1 MAGPLHIELVAA
13 DRTVW
18 SGEAAEV
25 IARTAD
31 GDIGVL
37 AGHAPLLSLLVP
49 GVVVITPEQ
58 GDIVRA
64 VVADG
69 FISVADDRVSILS
82 EDVQLADEVE
92 TAHVQAELEAARAAG
107 DVEGVRLAEAK
118 LRVTEK
124 VR

>member
-58 GDIVRA
+58 GEIVRA

-69 FISVADDRVSILS
+69 FISVAEDRVSILS

>member
-58 GDIVRA
+58 GEIVRA

>member
-1 MAGPLHIELVAA
+1 MAGALHIELVAA

-18 SGEAAEV
+18 SGEADEV

-49 GVVVITPEQ
+49 GVVVITPQE

-69 FISVADDRVSILS
+69 FISVADNRVSILS

-92 TAHVQAELEAARAAG
+92 THAVQAELEAARAAG

>member
-1 MAGPLHIELVAA
+1 MTGALHIELVAA

-18 SGEAAEV
+18 SGEADEV

-49 GVVVITPEQ
+49 GVVVITPQE
-58 GDIVRA
+58 GEIVRA

-69 FISVADDRVSILS
+69 FISVADNRVSILS

-118 LRVTEK
+118 LRVTET

>member
-1 MAGPLHIELVAA
+1 MAGALHIELVAA

-49 GVVVITPEQ
+49 GVVVITPEA
-58 GDIVRA
+58 GEIVRA

-82 EDVQLADEVE
+82 EDISLADEVE
-92 TAHVQAELEAARAAG
+92 TAAVQAELEAAQAAG
-107 DVEGVRLAEAK
+107 DDEGVRLAQAK
-118 LRVTEK
+118 LRLTET

>member
-82 EDVQLADEVE
+82 EDVQLAAEGA
-92 TAHVQAELEAARAAG
+92 TANAQAELEAARAAG